1 MNQNRLMQQITAI
14 FSVFMVFFYLGVG
27 TYLIFYFDKSLIDKP
42 VRVLIGSA
50 FLFYGVY
57 RAYRAYLSIVEAF
70 FTHESKRDRN
80 YK

>member
-1 MNQNRLMQQITAI
+1 MQQITAI
-14 FSVFMVFFYLGVG
+14 FSVFMVCFYLGGG
-27 TYLIFYFDKSLIDKP
+27 TYLVFYFDKSLIDKP

-57 RAYRAYLSIVEAF
+57 RAYRAYLSIVDAF
-70 FTHESKRDRN
+70 FTHENKRDRN